1 MSRKDYQKFADL
13 IRSQLEANLNSPTA
27 RRAIKTVALEME
39 AIFAA
44 DNRAFD
50 PGRFRDAC
58 GM

>member
-1 MSRKDYQKFADL
+1 MSRKDYQAAADL
-13 IRSQLEANLNSPTA
+13 IREQLEANTNSLKA
-27 RRAIKTVALEME
+27 RTAIKSVALGLE

>member
-1 MSRKDYQKFADL
+1 MSRKDYQRMANL
-13 IRSQLEANLNSPTA
+13 IREQLEANCRSIKA
-27 RRAIKTVALEME
+27 KGAIKTIALEM
-39 AIFAA
+39 ASMFAE

>member
-1 MSRKDYQKFADL
+1 MSRKDYQRVANL
-13 IRSQLEANLNSPTA
+13 IREQLEANCRNIKA
-27 RRAIKTVALEME
+27 KGAIKAIAMEM
-39 AIFAA
+39 ADIFAT